1 MKITEALL
9 AEHVVYHTM
18 FDHLERTVPALKS
31 TAQIKALAGLLEAML
46 RAHSAVEDALLIEP
60 LEHCIDQVGHRES
73 FHGEHE
79 EIESNLAAIQQVKQA
94 AKARRLLL
102 AAVLLAREHF
112 DKEERLVFPLAEKVL
127 NANTV
132 KSLGQHWRERHKA

>member
-18 FDHLERTVPALKS
+18 FDHLEHTVPAMKS
-31 TAQIKALAGLLEAML
+31 LPQVKAVAGLLDAML

-60 LEHCIDQVGHRES
+60 LEHCIDQVGHRET

-79 EIESNLAAIQQVKQA
+79 EIEAT
-94 AKARRLLL
+94 L
-102 AAVLLAREHF
+102 AAVQKATSLVSARRQLLSAVLLSRDHF
-112 DKEERLVFPLAEKVL
+112 DKEERLVFPLAEKAL
-127 NANTV
+127 
-132 KSLGQHWRERHKA
+132 SLQTMSRLTERWKTQRKV